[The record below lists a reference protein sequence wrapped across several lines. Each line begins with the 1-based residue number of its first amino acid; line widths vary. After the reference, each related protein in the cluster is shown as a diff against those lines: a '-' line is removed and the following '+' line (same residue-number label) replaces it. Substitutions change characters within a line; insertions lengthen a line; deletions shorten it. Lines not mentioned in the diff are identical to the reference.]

1 MLYDEINVQ
10 DVVDSEAA
18 MEFMKEATKLATST
32 ELEDIGLRLEKK
44 SKLFS
49 DLLSEDHIS
58 DLTEDEFRQLVGS
71 IFSIKRKANG
81 ILKANGF
88 ESLQQ
93 SITDLLYGEDTID
106 LRFNRFIDSVHK
118 LDGPMRVNFASEL
131 LHFSNPKKYWLWT
144 NWIWDS
150 KTGTGSLPL
159 IVQEGVDLSGQS
171 DGEIYGKVGQSLAL
185 VNAVGHSIGFSDSGK
200 GLFGTDV
207 FLACVYAVYMYT
219 VFRVKLSQEFN
230 RILPELSELAQRVL
244 GVYKMEMN

>member
-1 MLYDEINVQ
+1 
-10 DVVDSEAA
+10 
-18 MEFMKEATKLATST
+18 
-32 ELEDIGLRLEKK
+32 
-44 SKLFS
+44 
-49 DLLSEDHIS
+49 
-58 DLTEDEFRQLVGS
+58 
-71 IFSIKRKANG
+71 
-81 ILKANGF
+81 LKANGF

>member
-93 SITDLLYGEDTID
+93 SITDLLYGKDTID
-106 LRFNRFIDSVHK
+106 LRFNRFIDSVDK

-219 VFRVKLSQEFN
+219 VFRIKLSQEFN